1 MVYSLSGKSKITI
14 KVGDSTITIDTT
26 SIVLE
31 AQNIHAA
38 GSNLSLSVI
47 GGGTGISM
55 TEAKNLDII
64 GTPVNIN
71 QGDGGKVNIK

>member
-1 MVYSLSGKSKITI
+1 
-14 KVGDSTITIDTT
+14 
-26 SIVLE
+26 
-31 AQNIHAA
+31 
-38 GSNLSLSVI
+38 
-47 GGGTGISM
+47 M